1 MNPKRKRGRK
11 AVPAKDYAV
20 KLLFQWRVMVDGS
33 PGIRRTCED
42 RIVCLAAKSARA
54 ALAAAKRSGRSEQF
68 TYKNSDGN
76 PVHFEFVGVMELLR
90 LDSYHPEEVWYDI
103 VERVRPMERRVALI
117 PPESQL
123 CAIRNHE

>member
-1 MNPKRKRGRK
+1 M
-11 AVPAKDYAV
+11 
-20 KLLFQWRVMVDGS
+20 
-33 PGIRRTCED
+33 
-42 RIVCLAAKSARA
+42 
-54 ALAAAKRSGRSEQF
+54 
-68 TYKNSDGN
+68 
-76 PVHFEFVGVMELLR
+76 HFEFVGVMELLR